1 LTAFG
6 CRRVELLSRLF
17 PLARAPVEL
26 SEAEVAM
33 GDERAH
39 ASWLGKGQRLAVV
52 GHPACLTASEVPA

>member
-1 LTAFG
+1 
-6 CRRVELLSRLF
+6 
-17 PLARAPVEL
+17 
-26 SEAEVAM
+26 M